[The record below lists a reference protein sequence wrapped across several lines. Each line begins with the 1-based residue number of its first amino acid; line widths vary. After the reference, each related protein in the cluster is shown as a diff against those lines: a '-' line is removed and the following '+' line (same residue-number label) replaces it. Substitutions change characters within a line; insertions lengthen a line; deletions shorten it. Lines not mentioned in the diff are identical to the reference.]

1 MKNLRTK
8 NLKLIFFIPL
18 ILILTSCQQDGQAP
32 ENSTL
37 PLTTTSD
44 STRHYY
50 HQGWKEIMDEGHY
63 GPSEATYRKALEYDP
78 DFLLGKAT
86 LGRLTLDTTERR
98 RIERE
103 LEDAGQDL
111 PEDERDLLG
120 LYTDFVR
127 FTNMRDHSPAAAYE
141 MLRKVLPG
149 GQDILGRLVHK
160 YPEEVYLKCEYV
172 ELINSNHGPERAL
185 DSLAVLTKERH
196 TDNPFLMGF
205 KAGLLA
211 ETGQHEDALAA
222 ANELSVMLDRDDD
235 WPKPQAVYADVYFAM
250 GSLQL
255 AKQHADRA
263 VELDS
268 RNLDAS
274 RLQTRIETAIE
285 GRVNE

>member
-1 MKNLRTK
+1 MVL
-8 NLKLIFFIPL
+8 LFFLLLFTCNPAEETIVSP
-18 ILILTSCQQDGQAP
+18 T
-32 ENSTL
+32 TL
-37 PLTTTSD
+37 LLTTPSD

-63 GPSEATYRKALEYDP
+63 GPSEITYRKALEFDP

-103 LEDAGQDL
+103 LEGAGQDL
-111 PEDERDLLG
+111 PKDERDLLG

-127 FTNMRDHSPAAAYE
+127 FTNMRDHSPAAAYD
-141 MLRKVLPG
+141 MLSKVLPG

-172 ELINSNHGPERAL
+172 ELINSNHGPEAAL
-185 DSLAVLTKERH
+185 DSLAVLTRDRH
-196 TDNPFLMGF
+196 ADNPFLMGF

-211 ETGQHEDALAA
+211 ETGRNEDALAT
-222 ANELSVMLDRDDD
+222 ANELSVMLDRDD
-235 WPKPQAVYADVYFAM
+235 WPKPHAVYAEVYFAM
-250 GSLQL
+250 DSLQL
-255 AKQHADRA
+255 AKRHADKA
-263 VELDS
+263 VELDY

-274 RLQTRIETAIE
+274 RLKTRIEAAIQSTI
-285 GRVNE
+285 NE